1 MKPRNNTP
9 AIVAVVGIALVGMAA
24 LNRAQFENRPRT
36 MQETMEERDKA
47 MASMPPSPSASREP
61 AGPLLGISE
70 DVAIGS
76 NEASRVVTL
85 GYSWTPEVQAEP
97 RKAAEALQRL
107 QQTLNQP
114 ETSASFDVRFRLV
127 NTDVVRDVP
136 EGVTCEGKHLAD
148 LNLTMLGN
156 NVPQFTQSIMQKL
169 STVPAPTKKQG

>member
-36 MQETMEERDKA
+36 MQEMMEERDKA
-47 MASMPPSPSASREP
+47 MASVPPSPSAAHES

-70 DVAIGS
+70 DVAVGS
-76 NEASRVVTL
+76 KEASRVVTL

-97 RKAAEALQRL
+97 SKAAEALQRL
-107 QQTLNQP
+107 QKTLNRP
-114 ETSASFDVRFRLV
+114 ETGGPFDVRFRLV

-148 LNLTMLGN
+148 LNLTTLGN

-169 STVPAPTKKQG
+169 NTASASTKKQG